1 MNETSLNFSNPSDVT
16 KAMVVTSSGP
26 QTTQKAQGETVNLGC
41 TYTPSPEDTGEL
53 DIEWSN
59 VSPDMTQKDK
69 LVGLRTDLINML
81 ERGISFPSGLCWLKN
96 LLWRSDIT
104 HRHLGMSDLIVHWR
118 SDAPIRR
125 SQRLQPAEVHR
136 GPQAG
141 RCLHLYLWCE
151 GLRHSNIPV

>member
-96 LLWRSDIT
+96 LL
-104 HRHLGMSDLIVHWR
+104 
-118 SDAPIRR
+118 
-125 SQRLQPAEVHR
+125 
-136 GPQAG
+136 
-141 RCLHLYLWCE
+141 
-151 GLRHSNIPV
+151 